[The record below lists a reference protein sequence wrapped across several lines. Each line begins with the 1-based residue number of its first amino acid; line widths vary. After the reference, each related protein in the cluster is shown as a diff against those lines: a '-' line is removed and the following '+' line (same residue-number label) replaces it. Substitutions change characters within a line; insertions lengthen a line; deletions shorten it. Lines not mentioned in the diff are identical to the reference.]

1 VLDVRARPGTNGR
14 ARRHGTPTSVG
25 REHKRAHGS
34 NATKFENI
42 HIHTGEILF
51 LCVRCLR
58 AFFFFFFFSSQ
69 NLKAPKLTHAANT
82 HTHHTVSVSVSVTTV
97 CDLFDLRTRE
107 MLCRFCL
114 CQYYCQYDVYLRL
127 LRVA

>member
-58 AFFFFFFFSSQ
+58 AFFFFFFFFFITQ
-69 NLKAPKLTHAANT
+69 KHLTHPVPQPPHPPTSSFFFWGVGGRVVAA
-82 HTHHTVSVSVSVTTV
+82 
-97 CDLFDLRTRE
+97 CLFY
-107 MLCRFCL
+107 FFFFFFFISKS
-114 CQYYCQYDVYLRL
+114 QSS
-127 LRVA
+127 

>member
-58 AFFFFFFFSSQ
+58 AFFFFFFFH
-69 NLKAPKLTHAANT
+69 LKISKHLNS
-82 HTHHTVSVSVSVTTV
+82 HTPQTPTRTT
-97 CDLFDLRTRE
+97 LFLF
-107 MLCRFCL
+107 LFL
-114 CQYYCQYDVYLRL
+114 
-127 LRVA
+127 